1 LALSL
6 FVLLRLFRA
15 TFSFKFMPEK
25 PNTSPPR
32 TAAPADLPAP
42 PDGDYA
48 ALFNS
53 LLDGWNSAMGVRMVR
68 ATADEVTAEL
78 EIDKRHHQAYGI
90 VHGGVYS
97 GLIETVSSVAA
108 ALWARRHQQAVVG
121 VDNNTSFLNAVRE
134 GKLTATARPLIRG
147 RRTQVWEAAVT
158 DGSGRLVAHGKVR
171 LISLEA
177 GSALAG
183 EEVKVKR

>member
-1 LALSL
+1 
-6 FVLLRLFRA
+6 
-15 TFSFKFMPEK
+15 MPDQ
-25 PNTSPPR
+25 PR
-32 TAAPADLPAP
+32 TTDTSDLPLS

-48 ALFNS
+48 AIFNAR
-53 LLDGWNSAMGVRMVR
+53 LDGWNSAMGVRMVR
-68 ATADEVTAEL
+68 ATADEVVAEL
-78 EIDKRHHQAYGI
+78 EIDGRHRQAYGI

-108 ALWARRHQQAVVG
+108 ALWARRHQQSVVG
-121 VDNNTSFLNAVRE
+121 LDNHTSFLNAVRE
-134 GKLTATARPLIRG
+134 GKLTATARPLMRG

-158 DGSGRLVAHGKVR
+158 DGSARLVAQGKVR

-183 EEVKVKR
+183 EKVKVKR

>member
-1 LALSL
+1 
-6 FVLLRLFRA
+6 
-15 TFSFKFMPEK
+15 MPEK
-25 PNTSPPR
+25 PNVPVPPI
-32 TAAPADLPAP
+32 TDPTDLPTS

-48 ALFNS
+48 AIFNS
-53 LLDGWNSAMGVRMVR
+53 RLDGWNAAMGVRMVR

-78 EIDKRHHQAYGI
+78 EIDKRHRQAYGI

-108 ALWARRHQQAVVG
+108 ALWARRHQQSVVG
-121 VDNNTSFLNAVRE
+121 LDNNTSFLNAVRE
-134 GKLTATARPLIRG
+134 GKLTATAQPLMRG
-147 RRTQVWEAAVT
+147 RRTQVWEATVV
-158 DGSGRLVAHGKVR
+158 DGSGRLVAQGKVR

-183 EEVKVKR
+183 EQVKVKASLD